1 VTSEN
6 SMIYAERVMSRA
18 GQVESELLAAIGRF
32 AGPVRGVSLL
42 VISVFGVLTVPDHAL
57 WLGFTLLALM
67 VAGTVADFQS
77 ARLAQVLAVVRTTA
91 VCLAQAEFGPESAT
105 WALNA
110 LTTTAIT
117 LQWEWPPKAT
127 VPVTAALLVLSGA
140 VIGVDDGMAAA
151 LRVVVECVLA
161 RLAFLLLRRSS
172 RHVDELRA
180 SQAQLKRDEA
190 VALERRRQ
198 EREYL
203 ALLHDTAAS
212 TFLMVAVHANPT
224 DVAGYARRDL
234 AMLTDPARESRNSEV
249 DVAASLR
256 ALVDHS
262 RLTVRAHWETV
273 LAPTSVA
280 LALVRAVRETLA
292 NVERHAGTDTV
303 ELSVRAEDKG
313 VTVTVTDAGHGF
325 DVQDVPTHRRGIRSS
340 IVERMTAVGG
350 NATVTSQR
358 GSGTTVRLVWSRD

>member
-1 VTSEN
+1 
-6 SMIYAERVMSRA
+6 
-18 GQVESELLAAIGRF
+18 
-32 AGPVRGVSLL
+32 
-42 VISVFGVLTVPDHAL
+42 
-57 WLGFTLLALM
+57 
-67 VAGTVADFQS
+67 
-77 ARLAQVLAVVRTTA
+77 
-91 VCLAQAEFGPESAT
+91 
-105 WALNA
+105 
-110 LTTTAIT
+110 
-117 LQWEWPPKAT
+117 
-127 VPVTAALLVLSGA
+127 
-140 VIGVDDGMAAA
+140 
-151 LRVVVECVLA
+151 
-161 RLAFLLLRRSS
+161 
-172 RHVDELRA
+172 
-180 SQAQLKRDEA
+180 
-190 VALERRRQ
+190 
-198 EREYL
+198 
-203 ALLHDTAAS
+203 
-212 TFLMVAVHANPT
+212 
-224 DVAGYARRDL
+224 
-234 AMLTDPARESRNSEV
+234 MLTDPARESRNSEV

-262 RLTVRAHWETV
+262 RLTVRARWETV